1 MIFEVIR
8 KVFIVI
14 LNSRVNDAN
23 LTELVSLS
31 NQKYK
36 INSTLIS
43 YILIESGRFKYRCF
57 NMITGK
63 NELIFEK
70 RYIM

>member
-23 LTELVSLS
+23 LTKLVSLS

-36 INSTLIS
+36 INSTLI
-43 YILIESGRFKYRCF
+43 LIVSGRFKYTCF